1 MLLVEDGREE
11 EVCSSSPVRTPKLQ
25 LAVEQPWTGG
35 QWNPPKKK
43 KRYPMSKDKE
53 ETVTR

>member
-11 EVCSSSPVRTPKLQ
+11 EVCSSFPVRTPKLQ

-43 KRYPMSKDKE
+43 KKKDIPCPK
-53 ETVTR
+53 TKKKL